1 MHDIR
6 AIRETQLLLRPLW
19 RVVGC
24 RMRPRPLKI
33 DGDRRA
39 ASLRPKPRRPE
50 QNKACKE
57 VGAAKGRGD
66 EAEFERLRAL
76 VAEKMAEV
84 ADMNARAKELDEAVD
99 GCAGP
104 SPNLPHDDIPNGADE
119 ADNVEIHRWGTRP
132 KSRALRNTMTCPPH
146 AVWI

>member
-6 AIRETQLLLRPLW
+6 AIRENPAAFDAALARRGVSDASSGL
-19 RVVGC
+19 
-24 RMRPRPLKI
+24 LKI

-39 ASLRPKPRRPE
+39 AILAAETAQAE
-50 QNKACKE
+50 QNKASKE

-76 VAEKMAEV
+76 VAEKKAEV
-84 ADMNARAKELDEAVD
+84 ADMNARAKELDEALTD
-99 GCAGP
+99 ALARL
-104 SPNLPHDDIPNGADE
+104 PNLPHDDIPDGADE

-132 KSRALRNTMTCPPH
+132 KSRAPRNIMTCPPH
-146 AVWI
+146 AD